1 MRSANFLLFVSV
13 VSANFDN
20 DCCQLELEK
29 ALVKRTVVG
38 DIVAGVE
45 NITSQATIL
54 VKDIEAIEPTD
65 VVSAVAVN
73 SEGQVVQAAINTSVV
88 QADTFKDISLNDGVK
103 LIRPIHALVTVA
115 LEVVNGLTS
124 RKGFFEDSQL
134 APIVLDVFKTLN
146 ATAREFA
153 DTVVGQ
159 LPKNLRASAAALTKP
174 VFEGLD
180 GAISCFG
187 TEGTGKC
194 FNVTDPLVNVTVLT
208 SGVTQTASVGY
219 MMLSAVTLAIA
230 FVV

>member
-1 MRSANFLLFVSV
+1 MRSAKILLFVSV
-13 VSANFDN
+13 EAASFDN

-29 ALVKRTVVG
+29 ALVKRTDVG
-38 DIVAGVE
+38 DIVAGVK

-54 VKDIEAIEPTD
+54 VKDIEAIDPTD

-73 SEGQVVQAAINTSVV
+73 SQGQVVQAAINTSVA
-88 QADTFKDISLNDGVK
+88 QADTFNDISLNEGVK

-115 LEVVNGLTS
+115 LEVINGLTS
-124 RKGFFEDSQL
+124 RKRFFEDVQL

-146 ATAREFA
+146 ATARDFS

-187 TEGTGKC
+187 TEGTGMC
-194 FNVTDPLVNVTVLT
+194 FNVTDPLVNATVLT
-208 SGVTQTASVGY
+208 SGGKQTASAFY
-219 MMLSAVTLAIA
+219 MMLSAVALAIA